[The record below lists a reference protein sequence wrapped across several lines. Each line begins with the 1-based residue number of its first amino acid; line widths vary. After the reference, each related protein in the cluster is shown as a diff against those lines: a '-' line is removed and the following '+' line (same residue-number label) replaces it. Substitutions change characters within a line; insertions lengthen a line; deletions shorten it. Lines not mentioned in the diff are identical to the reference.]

1 MKISYHG
8 HSVVQ
13 VKTDTHSIL
22 IDPFITGNWL
32 CDLDPETVEP
42 DVILLTNG
50 HNDHD
55 GDTMAIATRTGTQIV
70 AFNEMAVYLGNKGFN
85 AHGMNI
91 GGAYTFDFGTVKYTK
106 AFHSSSF
113 EEEDGTVIYTGM
125 PGGILLTIGEKT
137 IYHLVDTSLYSD
149 LKLIGDTNDIDLAF
163 IPLVDNFTMVLEDS
177 LIAADCFKVSDVVPF
192 D

>member
-22 IDPFITGNWL
+22 IDPFITGNLL
-32 CDLDPETVEP
+32 CDLDAESVEP
-42 DVILLTNG
+42 DIIILTHDNKYHVIAN
-50 HNDHD
+50 
-55 GDTMAIATRTGTQIV
+55 MAIAERTGAEIV
-70 AFNEMAVYLGNKGFN
+70 ALNELAVYLGNKGFN

-125 PGGILLTIGEKT
+125 PG
-137 IYHLVDTSLYSD
+137 
-149 LKLIGDTNDIDLAF
+149 
-163 IPLVDNFTMVLEDS
+163 
-177 LIAADCFKVSDVVPF
+177 
-192 D
+192 